1 MLHFMKLKPSP
12 FEMIASCQK
21 TIELRLLDEKR
32 QLINKGDIIIFEK
45 ADDSDERLF
54 TKVLKLHKFNGFE
67 ELYKSLPLEKCGY
80 KPEEVALASHLDMQE
95 YYPLEKQE
103 KYGVLGIEIKLLT
116 LPDNKLSKN
125 DRAELIVDRL
135 EKVYPEAAC
144 SLVYQK
150 PYELL
155 IATRLSAQC
164 TDARVNIVTK
174 ELFKRY
180 PTLQAFADADISE
193 VEEIVKP
200 CGLFRTK
207 AKSIVELSKVLI
219 EKYGGELPKTLEE
232 LIELP
237 GIGRKTANL
246 IMGDIYGKPAV
257 VTDTHCIRICKRFGL
272 TDNTEPYKVEKDLVK
287 ILPREKSNA
296 FCHRLVVFGRETC
309 TARSPKCQTCPLSD
323 LCKNKTK

>member
-1 MLHFMKLKPSP
+1 MLHYMKLNPEP
-12 FEMIASCQK
+12 FEMIKAGEK

-32 QLINKGDIIIFEK
+32 QLIGKGDIIIFENTEN
-45 ADDSDERLF
+45 ADNRLF
-54 TKVLKLHKFNGFE
+54 TKVLKLHKFESFE
-67 ELYKSLPLEKCGY
+67 DLYKNLPLEKCGY
-80 KPEEVALASHLDMQE
+80 KPEEISVASHLDMQK

-103 KYGVLGIEIKLLT
+103 KFGVLGIEIKLLPS
-116 LPDNKLSKN
+116 LEKLSEK
-125 DRAELIVDRL
+125 DRAELLVDRL
-135 EKVYPEAAC
+135 EKVYPEAKC
-144 SLVYQK
+144 SLNYEK

-174 ELFKRY
+174 DLFMRF
-180 PTLQAFADADISE
+180 PTLQAFADAEIAD

-200 CGLFRTK
+200 CGLFHTK
-207 AKSIVELSKVLI
+207 AKSIVELARVLI
-219 EKYGGELPKTLEE
+219 EKYQGELPKTLEE

-272 TDNTEPYKVEKDLVK
+272 TNNTEPYKVEKDLVK
-287 ILPREKSNA
+287 ILPPEKSNA
-296 FCHRLVVFGRETC
+296 FCHRLVLFGRETC
-309 TARSPKCQTCPLSD
+309 TARSPKCQACPLAD
-323 LCKNKTK
+323 LCKNKIK